1 VLAENEAM
9 TLRWRVA
16 ELEAKEK
23 ELHEEL
29 DTKFGPAALEP
40 FKQQTDVLLRR
51 KLGFMEVRRA
61 YTSVSNGCRVLYN
74 SLLLQARSSAVQR
87 VDEIAVRARR
97 DD

>member
-1 VLAENEAM
+1 MAAAAANAESTVRTRLNSLSLAELKGAGARLTEELSARQNEAM

-51 KLGFMEVRRA
+51 KLGFMEV
-61 YTSVSNGCRVLYN
+61 S
-74 SLLLQARSSAVQR
+74 QACL
-87 VDEIAVRARR
+87 
-97 DD
+97 